1 MSRFESG
8 QFPANAATKEAYLKA
23 AAAVGRMDQVD
34 MQVENIVNLE
44 QCFFLFLAPG
54 YFAPCVH
61 FVRYT
66 VSC

>member
-8 QFPANAATKEAYLKA
+8 QFPVNAATKEAYLKA

-34 MQVENIVNLE
+34 MQVNLE
-44 QCFFLFLAPG
+44 HCFFLFLAPG
-54 YFAPCVH
+54 YFALCIH